1 MRREIDFEKLFQ
13 YIKQNIIEA
22 EGIVE
27 NDLEYD
33 SEYDFDELED
43 QVNFW
48 ASMQRHF
55 RNLSQR
61 IFSWERLSD
70 SLSSRGSEQYCQF
83 D

>member
-48 ASMQRHF
+48 ARV
-55 RNLSQR
+55 
-61 IFSWERLSD
+61 
-70 SLSSRGSEQYCQF
+70 QF
-83 D
+83 QEICGFEYDDLGEYQN